1 MTMVTTR
8 RRRPALRVLLAV
20 AALSIAGAGVA
31 SAVWSTT
38 GTGAGAAGAGNLT
51 ISGEAVSGE
60 TVTDTLYPGGSADAV
75 IKIHNPNAYSVQVV
89 AITATAT
96 PQAGNGC
103 TPTGVSFAPPAS
115 YTDPR
120 FSLGAGQSTVLHLPG
135 AMSMDL
141 TSANTCQ
148 GQTFSLPVTVTV
160 RK

>member
-1 MTMVTTR
+1 MLTSHR
-8 RRRPALRVLLAV
+8 PRPALRVLLTV

-38 GTGAGAAGAGNLT
+38 ATGSGSATGGDLT

-75 IKIHNPNAYSVQVV
+75 IKIHNPNPYPVQVV
-89 AITATAT
+89 AITATAV

-103 TPTGVSFAPPAS
+103 TPTGVSFAAPA
-115 YTDPR
+115 DPQ

-141 TSANTCQ
+141 ASASTCQ